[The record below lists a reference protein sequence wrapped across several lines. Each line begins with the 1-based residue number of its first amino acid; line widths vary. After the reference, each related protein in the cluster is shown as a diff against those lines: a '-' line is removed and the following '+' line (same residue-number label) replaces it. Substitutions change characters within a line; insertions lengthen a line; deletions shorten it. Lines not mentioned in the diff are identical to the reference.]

1 MRNRYLDLLRA
12 VAIVRVVVYH
22 STGWAALT
30 IVFPAMSVMFALA
43 GSMMAASLDRHGP
56 FAVERRIHRLLPSL
70 WVLAAVAVPTM
81 LAVGM
86 AWDWQVLLWA
96 FPLVDP
102 PAEGF
107 WLQGLAATWYLRDFL
122 WFVLL
127 SPLLL
132 PLFRR
137 FPLATLASPYAALA
151 VITLTGL
158 TPPVIVR
165 DLALYGGAWLLGFA
179 HHDGLL
185 ARPRTT
191 LPAPAALAGP
201 RARPAPVSARPDR
214 ASAGAAGGPV
224 PARPAPPA
232 VAPARGAALAR
243 HRWWIVAVFG
253 VTGAAWALT
262 HPGPRGFDL
271 NDIPLANA
279 LWSAAFILVVLGIAP
294 QVAPRRTLTVLNSR
308 ALTIYLWH
316 VPLIIAVVRL
326 AEATGLPVHGWV
338 GISWRLAVVAVLLGI
353 VVLAVGWVED
363 VSAGRRPTLIPGRA
377 RRIAPVSPAP
387 AAADLSPQR
396 ATASGTQG

>member
-12 VAIVRVVVYH
+12 VATVRVVVYH

-43 GSMMAASLDRHGP
+43 GSMMAASLDRYGL
-56 FAVERRIHRLLPSL
+56 FAVERRVHRLLPAL

-81 LAVGM
+81 LAFGM

-102 PAEGF
+102 PAEGY
-107 WLQGLAATWYLRDFL
+107 WLQALAATWYLRDFL

-137 FPLATLASPYAALA
+137 FPLTTLAFPYGALA
-151 VITLTGL
+151 VITVAGL
-158 TPPVIVR
+158 TPPLIVR

-191 LPAPAALAGP
+191 LPASGATALSGP
-201 RARPAPVSARPDR
+201 GASRDRSESAPQALPAPTA
-214 ASAGAAGGPV
+214 
-224 PARPAPPA
+224 
-232 VAPARGAALAR
+232 APARGAALAR
-243 HRWWIVAVFG
+243 YRWWIVGVSG
-253 VTGAAWALT
+253 VTSAVWALT

-279 LWSAAFILVVLGIAP
+279 LWSAAFILVVLGF
-294 QVAPRRTLTVLNSR
+294 APRIAARRSLTVLNSR

-316 VPLIIAVVRL
+316 VPLIIVVVRL

-338 GISWRLAVVAVLLGI
+338 GISWRLAVVTALLGL
-353 VVLAVGWVED
+353 VVMAVGWVED
-363 VSAGRRPTLIPGRA
+363 ISAGRRPALIPGRP
-377 RRIAPVSPAP
+377 RRTAPVSPAP
-387 AAADLSPQR
+387 AG
-396 ATASGTQG
+396 ASGLQPRRERSTSS